1 MSCELGRKLHRS
13 VLFYIENYHGADD
26 GAERPQKHTRYVTV
40 NAERCLSHTANFS
53 YKCVHPAVR
62 LESMASCYHE
72 LAAVLFVCVMMEKK
86 TSHSPFSPP
95 LSRSASKHLTHKWLQ
110 CLQIFTLLAPKVPK
124 PKVVL
129 VIGHW

>member
-86 TSHSPFSPP
+86 TSHSPFPPPP
-95 LSRSASKHLTHKWLQ
+95 LCHGQHQNTLRINDFNAFRFSLFWL
-110 CLQIFTLLAPKVPK
+110 LRFLSLK
-124 PKVVL
+124 
-129 VIGHW
+129 